1 MLKAEL
7 IGNLGADAEVK
18 NGEGYSFV
26 SMRIANTEK
35 WTDDNG
41 NSQTHTDWVDV
52 VWNKTDSELV
62 KYLKAGTKVYVRGFL
77 RTRVYSSQKDRKMKA
92 GITINV
98 TDIELCGGNNDIVP
112 RQLIIPETGDIVEVH
127 KYYQANVDTKGWKKG
142 DTGYLVDKAGN
153 QYTLVKDG
161 WVAPIQPAEEAT
173 EGEEQ
178 TEETA
183 AKE

>member
-7 IGNLGADAEVK
+7 IGNLGADAEIK
-18 NGEGYSFV
+18 SGDGYSFV
-26 SMRIANTEK
+26 SMRVANTEK

-62 KYLKAGTKVYVRGFL
+62 KFLKAGTKIYVRGFL

-98 TDIELCGGNNDIVP
+98 TDIELCGGNSDTVP
-112 RQLIIPETGDIVEVH
+112 RQLIIPETGDIVEVN
-127 KYYQANVDTKGWKKG
+127 KYYQAKVDTTKWKKNDIG
-142 DTGYLVDKAGN
+142 FLVDKAGN
-153 QYTLVKDG
+153 QFQMVKDG
-161 WVAPIQPAEEAT
+161 WVCPLQPV
-173 EGEEQ
+173 
-178 TEETA
+178 EETQA
-183 AKE
+183 EAEPTQEAQQ